1 MTAMIDAMTACQ
13 EKGKESKI
21 LRAHNIRQKSIC
33 ERLIGVKEG
42 LCGRPGCRRWSHV
55 KRL

>member
-1 MTAMIDAMTACQ
+1 MAVATSMTAMIDAMTACQ

-42 LCGRPGCRRWSHV
+42 LWQAWMS
-55 KRL
+55 